1 MFWRKKQAQAVA
13 GQSAATVAAPAAEA
27 VVKTPKVKQLSP
39 KEQLTGKISQLAPGE
54 SVVYTLADTFGGGL
68 AIVEL
73 NTKFP
78 GNGKKYVMVM
88 ETLVN
93 GQPSGKKN
101 VLWDSG
107 NPKDMAN
114 WILDRSGRPFEIET
128 AS

>member
-1 MFWRKKQAQAVA
+1 MFWRKKQAQ
-13 GQSAATVAAPAAEA
+13 TVDGHAAAPEAQA
-27 VVKTPKVKQLSP
+27 VVKTPKVKQLSR
-39 KEQLTGKISQLAPGE
+39 KEQLTGRISQLIHGE

-68 AIVEL
+68 AMVEP
-73 NTKFP
+73 NPEFP
-78 GNGKKYVMVM
+78 GSGKKYIMVM

-93 GQPSGKKN
+93 GQPSGKRH

-114 WILDRSGRPFEIET
+114 WILDRSGMPFEIAA